1 MPSAEVSRLSTG
13 ETWYALRWDAKRRKW
28 MRRSTGMTTRVAA
41 VSVARRWRQE
51 GELAKSG
58 ARTAADEMAE
68 LSILEHIDDFMAA
81 KRSSPDQITGRH
93 LEETDQRLRRVVAE
107 RGWER
112 LADVDSDGLA
122 ASIEQLSLADARV
135 RAARIA
141 AREARRTKMDARA
154 AERAK
159 KLGIAPS
166 TPGTPATPGTPP
178 EGSAATALTPGV
190 NGARKRSVAG
200 FSNATKN
207 AYRAA
212 WKSLTRW
219 AHQKGRIASDPLAD
233 LAKWR
238 TSGFRSFSRR
248 ALGGQ
253 EVAQLLATTKLS
265 PPRYGLS
272 GPDRAMLYLVAIVTG
287 FRWSELASL
296 TPRSFRLDAT
306 PPAVELQAG
315 RAKNRKVTTQ
325 PLTPELVADLSRWL
339 AGRSR
344 DRVCWSLGTEGGA
357 AMLQADLVEAGIP
370 IRDEHGAVADFHAL
384 RHTLGTWLAQ
394 RGVSV
399 QAAQRIMRHSSP
411 TVTAQYY
418 THLATADLAADLGTA
433 ISGTDCAILRA
444 DRTTV
449 EDQGGHMTTGTTGE
463 ATTAP
468 EIEPCAAEAFSV
480 LGQTDADPCGPQQTS
495 ASSRTRTLN
504 PLIKSPHGADS
515 QSASSV
521 PVARDG
527 SGQIAPDC
535 AAAETGAEGGGA
547 ESDEPDQPGYAVAQT
562 LPESAERSRLKRPP
576 RSHARDRAEAGLEPD
591 LATAMARIGE
601 FAAMATGGP
610 GAAGTWGAR

>member
-1 MPSAEVSRLSTG
+1 MPSAEVTRLSTG
-13 ETWYALRWDAKRRKW
+13 DTWYAVRWDAKRRKW

-41 VSVARRWRQE
+41 VAVARRWRQE
-51 GELAKSG
+51 GELARSG
-58 ARTAADEMAE
+58 ARTAFAEMAE

-122 ASIEQLSLADARV
+122 ASIEQLSLADARD

-141 AREARRTKMDARA
+141 AREARRAKMDAKA
-154 AERAK
+154 AARAK
-159 KLGIAPS
+159 KLG
-166 TPGTPATPGTPP
+166 
-178 EGSAATALTPGV
+178 AATAAPAPPAPLAPPEPPHDGGAATAPTPGG
-190 NGARKRSVAG
+190 NGARKRSAAG

-248 ALGGQ
+248 ALAAD
-253 EVAQLLATTKLS
+253 EVARLLATTRLA
-265 PPRYGLS
+265 PPRQGLS

-296 TPRSFRLDAT
+296 TPRSFRLDAV

-325 PLTPELVADLSRWL
+325 PLTPELVADLARWL

-344 DRVCWSLGTEGGA
+344 DRVCWTLGTEGGA

-444 DRTTV
+444 DETTAD
-449 EDQGGHMTTGTTGE
+449 DQGGHMTTGTTGE
-463 ATTAP
+463 ATSAP
-468 EIEPCAAEAFSV
+468 ELEPCAAAAFGVSV
-480 LGQTDADPCGPQQTS
+480 ETAADPCGLQQIS

-504 PLIKSPHGADS
+504 PLIKRQDAADS
-515 QSASSV
+515 QSAASV
-521 PVARDG
+521 SVARDG
-527 SGQIAPDC
+527 GGEIAPSC
-535 AAAETGAEGGGA
+535 AVAETGGGEGG
-547 ESDEPDQPGYAVAQT
+547 EQSDEPDQPAAPAAPT
-562 LPESAERSRLKRPP
+562 LAESAGQQRPRPSSRA
-576 RSHARDRAEAGLEPD
+576 HARGRAEAGLQPD
-591 LATAMARIGE
+591 LNLAFARIGE
-601 FAAMATGGP
+601 LAALATGG
-610 GAAGTWGAR
+610 GR